1 MSPSGGIL
9 IRAGSLEGFC
19 DLVFELGK
27 DPMPLLLEAGIEPEV
42 LNQPDRLV
50 STVSYRK
57 ALNLAAQATD
67 QPQFGLLLSQRQT
80 FEKLGAIGYL
90 VRHAP
95 NLSMSINRLIR
106 FIKTHDAGSIP
117 GIEVSDGVALWTHRL
132 DGVSDESAVH
142 QTELAIGLACRFIR
156 SALAEQWC
164 PQRILFEHAAPRN
177 TETFNRVFRCQVDFD
192 QAVTALEFPA
202 SDLALPLR
210 SSDAGLF
217 QILEKH
223 VEQIDARVATDFP
236 ARVRAVIMPR
246 IELGPV
252 RLDFVADQLGVSRH
266 VLQSLL
272 RDAGTSFQA
281 QLDDVR
287 FDLGRRYLRETGLSI
302 AEISAV
308 LGYAEPAVFTRAF
321 ARRASTTPRRWRQAQ
336 SRIC

>member
-9 IRAGSLEGFC
+9 MRAGSLEGYRN
-19 DLVFELGK
+19 LVFELGK
-27 DPMPLLLEAGIEPEV
+27 DPAPLLCEAGIEPEA
-42 LNQPDRLV
+42 LDQPDRLI
-50 STVSYRK
+50 STISFRE

-80 FEKLGAIGYL
+80 FEKLGAVGYL

-95 NLSMSINRLIR
+95 NLSVSINRLIR
-106 FIKTHDAGSIP
+106 FIKTHDAGSMS
-117 GIEVSDGVALWTHRL
+117 GIEVADGVALWTHRL
-132 DGVSDESAVH
+132 DGVNEESAIQ

-164 PQRILFEHAAPRN
+164 PHRILFEHAAPRS
-177 TETFNRVFRCQVDFD
+177 TEIFRRVFRCPVEFD
-192 QAVTALEFPA
+192 QPVTALEFPA

-223 VEQIDARVATDFP
+223 VEQLDAGIAKDFP
-236 ARVRAVIMPR
+236 ARVRAAILQG
-246 IELGPV
+246 IELGTV
-252 RLDFVADQLGVSRH
+252 RLDFVADQLGLSRH
-266 VLQSLL
+266 VLQGQL
-272 RDAGTSFQA
+272 RSAGTSFQA

-287 FDLGRRYLRETGLSI
+287 FDLGRRYLRETRLSI

-321 ARRASTTPRRWRQAQ
+321 ARRAHVTPRRWRQAQ
-336 SRIC
+336 VRIK